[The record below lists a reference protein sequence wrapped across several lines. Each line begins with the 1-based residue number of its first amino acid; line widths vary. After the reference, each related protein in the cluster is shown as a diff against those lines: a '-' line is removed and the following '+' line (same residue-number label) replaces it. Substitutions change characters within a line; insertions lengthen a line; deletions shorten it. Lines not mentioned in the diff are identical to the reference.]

1 MPISDKDLFAEEQ
14 SMVAMSFGDH
24 IEELRTRLILALAG
38 LAVGI
43 LVTFIPIPRGGGREP
58 TSLGQWVMSKMQEP
72 AQAALDE
79 FYATQARRRATEAER
94 GQAVLPPFEVGVSAA
109 DFWAAQ
115 NPGRRGDLDR
125 YIKARTAW
133 LDRRAREAA
142 RAAGKVPAPLSEADA
157 RSLWQSTLPAS
168 AVPAAD
174 VLLDR
179 TYPLHLTFHK
189 SSWIEAVHQTARP
202 TSALISLAPLESFMI
217 FFMVCM
223 VAGLVL
229 ASPWVFYQIWA
240 FVAAGLYR
248 HERHYVTKFLPFSL
262 GLFLGGVFLCFFL
275 VLPYTLK
282 FLLDFNVWL
291 GIEPNLRITDWI
303 SFATIL
309 PLVFGICFQT
319 PLVMLLLERIGI
331 FTVAD
336 FRSKRRYAI
345 LIMMV
350 AAAVITPTG
359 DPFTMLVLA
368 VPMIAL
374 YELGILMIGSRRSDV
389 PAHVA

>member
-24 IEELRTRLILALAG
+24 IEELRTRLILALVG

-43 LVTFIPIPRGGGREP
+43 LVTFIPIPRGSGRDP

-79 FYATQARRRATEAER
+79 FYETQARRRATEAER
-94 GQAVLPPFEVGVSAA
+94 DRAVLAPFEVGVSAA

-115 NPGRRGDLDR
+115 DPARRGELDR
-125 YIKARTAW
+125 YAGARTAF
-133 LDRRAREAA
+133 LDRRARDA
-142 RAAGKVPAPLSEADA
+142 RAAGKAPAPLSEADA
-157 RSLWQSTLPAS
+157 RALWRSIHPATD
-168 AVPAAD
+168 APTAD

-179 TYPLHLTFHK
+179 TYPLRLTFRK
-189 SSWIEAVHQTARP
+189 SSWIEAVHRTARP
-202 TSALISLAPLESFMI
+202 TAALISLAPLEGFMI

-309 PLVFGICFQT
+309 PLVFGVCFQT

-368 VPMIAL
+368 VPMIGL
-374 YELGILMIGSRRSDV
+374 YELGILLIGGRRRDV
-389 PAHVA
+389 PASVA

>member
-1 MPISDKDLFAEEQ
+1 MPPSDKDLFNEEQ

-24 IEELRTRLILALAG
+24 IEELRARLILALAG
-38 LAVGI
+38 LAVGV
-43 LVTFIPIPRGGGREP
+43 LVTFIPIPRGSGRDP
-58 TSLGQWVMSKMQEP
+58 TSLGQWVMTEMQEP
-72 AQAALDE
+72 AQAALDA
-79 FYATQARRRATEAER
+79 FYADQAVRRAREAEQDR
-94 GQAVLPPFEVGVSAA
+94 AVLAPFEVGVHAA

-115 NPGRRGDLDR
+115 HPERRGELER
-125 YIKARTAW
+125 FVKARTAF
-133 LDRRAREAA
+133 LGRRAEQA
-142 RAAGKVPAPLSEADA
+142 RAVGAEPTPLIEAEA
-157 RSLWQSTLPAS
+157 RTIWRGLLPA
-168 AVPAAD
+168 AEAPPAD

-179 TYPLHLTFHK
+179 TYPLHLTFKK

-202 TSALISLAPLESFMI
+202 TAALISLAPLESFMI
-217 FFMVCM
+217 FFMVSM

-248 HERHYVTKFLPFSL
+248 HERHYVRRFLPFSL
-262 GLFLGGVFLCFFL
+262 GLFLGGVFLCFFV

-319 PLVMLLLERIGI
+319 PLVMLLLERVGI

-345 LIMMV
+345 LVMTV

-368 VPMIAL
+368 LPMIGL
-374 YELGILMIGSRRSDV
+374 YELGILLIGSRRRDV
-389 PAHVA
+389 APVA